1 MTASHASPASVEGSD
16 PAKVSIVRE
25 FINHGRLNMV
35 LIGLLGLGS
44 VTGTLAFPYLVGK
57 LIEAIQ
63 AGAPLLLPSLW
74 MVLAG
79 LGGAVAGAIATF
91 LVGRTG
97 ERIVGR
103 LRGRVI
109 AHSLGMRVRDI
120 KEEGVGNLAA
130 RLSADSFQIKAAI
143 DIGPLQLPTSALI
156 LVGTLTIMGIL
167 DWVLLLITLACF
179 AAAFVVIGFLMV
191 SLRKKYKELQDQI
204 GILSDN
210 FVSQM
215 QAVAAIK
222 AYRAESLVLRRLTA
236 RADALADLGVSASRV
251 ESMLVP
257 AVTLGQQI
265 ALVGVLVGGGTRV
278 ISGDLDLPTY
288 IAFLLYLLQ
297 MVGPVVMAVSGLTTI
312 QGGMIARGRFE
323 NVFALPTE
331 KAFKPEPDA
340 GGTEAPQQDALR
352 VGQEEKA
359 CAVSFSGVSFGYG
372 DGAPVLQDVNFDVP
386 TRGLTALVG
395 LSGSGKTTILDLIE
409 RFALDHSGA
418 ITFFGHPIE
427 DLSLSKVR
435 QNTAYV
441 DQSFTL
447 VHGTVRENLNLGRE
461 SEVPERRL
469 AEVLQMVGLDETIA
483 ALGDGLDTEIGGSTD
498 LSGGQRQRL
507 ALARAILSDAP
518 LVLLDEPS
526 SQLDGVNEEKLRL
539 CVREM
544 ARDRAVL
551 MVAHRISTV
560 QHASKII
567 VLDRG
572 QVAAEGTHE
581 ELLHESPA
589 YTLLVTEQTLNR
601 KSETDEGQLVPL

>member
-1 MTASHASPASVEGSD
+1 MTNDQASPTSADGD
-16 PAKVSIVRE
+16 PSKVSIVRE
-25 FINHGRLNMV
+25 FLNYGRLNLI
-35 LIGLLGLGS
+35 LIGLLGLCS
-44 VTGTLAFPYLVGK
+44 VVGTLAFPYLVGK

-63 AGAPLLLPSLW
+63 SGAPLLLPSLW

-103 LRGRVI
+103 LRGRVM

-120 KEEGVGNLAA
+120 KEEGVGNLSA
-130 RLSADSFQIKAAI
+130 RLNADAFQIKAAI

-156 LVGTLTIMGIL
+156 LVGTLAIMGLL

-179 AAAFVVIGFLMV
+179 AAAFVVIGFLMI
-191 SLRKKYKELQDQI
+191 SLRKKYKELQDNI
-204 GILSDN
+204 GALSDN

-215 QAVAAIK
+215 HAVAAIK
-222 AYRAESLVLRRLTA
+222 AYRAESLVLRRLRT
-236 RADALADLGVSASRV
+236 RADQLADLGVSASRI

-278 ISGDLDLPTY
+278 IAGDLDLPTY

-297 MVGPVVMAVSGLTTI
+297 LVGPVVMAVSGLTTI
-312 QGGMIARGRFE
+312 QSGMIARARFE
-323 NVFALPTE
+323 DVFAKPTE
-331 KAFKPEPDA
+331 QAFDPDLDNYSAEEPRNDSLRV
-340 GGTEAPQQDALR
+340 EQQDADP
-352 VGQEEKA
+352 
-359 CAVSFSGVSFGYG
+359 AVKFTGVSFGYG
-372 DGAPVLQDVNFDVP
+372 ETSVLQDVTFDVP
-386 TRGLTALVG
+386 SRGLTALVG

-409 RFALDHSGA
+409 RFNIDHLGA
-418 ITFFGHPIE
+418 ISFFGHPIE
-427 DLSLSKVR
+427 DLALSEVR
-435 QNTAYV
+435 GNTAYV

-447 VHGTVRENLNLGRE
+447 VQGTVRENLNLGRSSDVE
-461 SEVPERRL
+461 DHRL
-469 AEVLQMVGLDETIA
+469 GEVLHMVGLDETIND
-483 ALGDGLDTEIGGSTD
+483 LSDGLDTEIGGSTD
-498 LSGGQRQRL
+498 LSGGQKQRL

-526 SQLDGVNEEKLRL
+526 SQLDGVNEERLRL

-544 ARDRAVL
+544 SRDRAVL

-560 QHASKII
+560 QQASKIV

-572 QVAAEGTHE
+572 QVAAEGTHD
-581 ELLHESPA
+581 ELLHHSPA
-589 YTLLVTEQTLNR
+589 YTSLVTEQTLNKR
-601 KSETDEGQLVPL
+601 TETDEGQLVPL

>member
-1 MTASHASPASVEGSD
+1 
-16 PAKVSIVRE
+16 
-25 FINHGRLNMV
+25 
-35 LIGLLGLGS
+35 
-44 VTGTLAFPYLVGK
+44 
-57 LIEAIQ
+57 
-63 AGAPLLLPSLW
+63 
-74 MVLAG
+74 
-79 LGGAVAGAIATF
+79 
-91 LVGRTG
+91 
-97 ERIVGR
+97 
-103 LRGRVI
+103 
-109 AHSLGMRVRDI
+109 
-120 KEEGVGNLAA
+120 
-130 RLSADSFQIKAAI
+130 
-143 DIGPLQLPTSALI
+143 
-156 LVGTLTIMGIL
+156 
-167 DWVLLLITLACF
+167 
-179 AAAFVVIGFLMV
+179 
-191 SLRKKYKELQDQI
+191 
-204 GILSDN
+204 
-210 FVSQM
+210 
-215 QAVAAIK
+215 IK

-278 ISGDLDLPTY
+278 IAGDLDLPTY